1 MADPEAYRNRGE
13 TERWRE
19 LDPIVTFRKTLTDD
33 GVIDDD
39 AFQTLEAEVED
50 IVNEAVRYAEESPR
64 PQLEELYSHVY
75 KEDS

>member
-19 LDPIVTFRKTLTDD
+19 LDPIIAFRKTLTED
-33 GVIDDD
+33 GVIDDG
-39 AFQTLEAEVED
+39 AFETLEAEVED
-50 IVNEAVRYAEESPR
+50 IVNEAVRYAEESPV
-64 PQLEELYSHVY
+64 PQLEELYRHVY